1 MCATISK
8 GISLGVTEQITNTK
22 LHNLVDLATVT
33 VIVNADI
40 DAAAAIVDTKLAQ
53 ITTVSKVSGYA
64 ITALASV
71 PSAAG
76 AIPPVNVYSLVNVAT
91 NASVPS
97 LIKGTVFKLNAST
110 YSSIASFTNMG
121 TGQKFTLIA
130 GQASYPGICDAGSF
144 LLSANWIAAKVG
156 DNITLVWDGS
166 NFIEIGRV
174 SV

>member
-1 MCATISK
+1 MATITK
-8 GISLGVTEQITNTK
+8 GTSYGVAEQITNTK

-53 ITTVSKVSGYA
+53 ITTASKVSGYA
-64 ITALASV
+64 VTALASV

-97 LIKGTVFKLNAST
+97 LIKGTIFKLNAST
-110 YSSIASFTNMG
+110 YTSIASFTDMS
-121 TGQKFTLIA
+121 TGQMFTLVA
-130 GQASYPGICDAGSF
+130 GQASFPSILDTGDF
-144 LLSANWIAAKVG
+144 LLSADWISAKAG
-156 DNITLVWDGS
+156 DNLTLVWDGS
-166 NFIEIGRV
+166 DFIEIGRV